1 MQNNNG
7 HPINYVYLYLTDQIL
22 QHIVNE
28 TNHYAEQYIEEHPD
42 KITNN
47 YTGRWTPIDVDELKK
62 FWGLILLTGI
72 IKKPALHLYWSTKE
86 LYNTPVFSK
95 IMKRDRFLLILKFL
109 HFNDNRDPNYDNTDE
124 NRDCLHKVRHLIDF
138 LRSKF
143 QRVFQPG
150 KHLSVD
156 ESLVLYKGRL
166 HFKQYIR
173 TKRARFGIKLY
184 KLTTSNGI
192 TLDFLV
198 YCGKGMFDED
208 DPNSDMPSTERIPTV
223 LMQNFFGKGHVL
235 YTDNFYTSPSLA
247 SYFLEHDT
255 HICGT
260 VRKNQINFSKDIVA
274 VQLVK
279 GTSAFCKVSDK
290 PIMACKYRSH
300 KDKANNQQKV
310 VYMLSTCHQ
319 PIVVNTNKK
328 DRYGEFIYK
337 PKVVKDYIMNMGG
350 VDQINQQLSLI

>member
-1 MQNNNG
+1 M
-7 HPINYVYLYLTDQIL
+7 
-22 QHIVNE
+22 
-28 TNHYAEQYIEEHPD
+28 
-42 KITNN
+42 
-47 YTGRWTPIDVDELKK
+47 
-62 FWGLILLTGI
+62 
-72 IKKPALHLYWSTKE
+72 
-86 LYNTPVFSK
+86 
-95 IMKRDRFLLILKFL
+95 
-109 HFNDNRDPNYDNTDE
+109 
-124 NRDCLHKVRHLIDF
+124 
-138 LRSKF
+138 
-143 QRVFQPG
+143 
-150 KHLSVD
+150 
-156 ESLVLYKGRL
+156 
-166 HFKQYIR
+166 
-173 TKRARFGIKLY
+173 
-184 KLTTSNGI
+184 
-192 TLDFLV
+192 DFLV

-208 DPNSDMPSTERIPTV
+208 NPNSDMPSTERIPTV
-223 LMQNFFGKGHVL
+223 LMQNFFGKGRVL